1 VSVNQPDH
9 FSNADVS
16 GGADWRAVAADS
28 EFDAAEIINPDV
40 RRGNGLYNLK
50 VSTSEPE
57 KAQHRSQAQP
67 ARRPA
72 AAVRKVATL

>member
-40 RRGNGLYNLK
+40 RRGNGLYTVESFNK
-50 VSTSEPE
+50 
-57 KAQHRSQAQP
+57 
-67 ARRPA
+67 
-72 AAVRKVATL
+72 